1 MDETLDDV
9 RLRAEEAQMRHAL
22 GLDGQMQAPRPDEQ
36 PPPPGAG
43 HDRLSL
49 HRPPRRFVKDGEVP
63 VTVVR
68 RTHPTDGVASIAPAT
83 SNQLEAAR
91 QTIRSQAVAT
101 ERAERALN
109 DAQAAIRDLRTK
121 LAHERMAKDEAFQTV
136 RRLETERDAA
146 LSTLQTMRVDLAT
159 ERVGREKLEQE
170 LRRAVDARQAAE
182 TAQQMPRRPR
192 GRPRKVVAPIDPLAP
207 PRKRGRPRKVVA
219 VTTDVA
225 TPWPAA
231 IPIDVPT
238 DMTTDGPTDQP
249 TVMTT
254 SATTEPP
261 AQPRKRGRPRKVQV
275 VDQAALDLPTADAPG
290 RVGRPRKVREPKPV
304 KWWLKGW
311 KSNLGPRV

>member
-36 PPPPGAG
+36 PPPPGPG

-68 RTHPTDGVASIAPAT
+68 RTHPAEGVASIAPAA

-121 LAHERMAKDEAFQTV
+121 LAHERMAKEEAFQTV

-146 LSTLQTMRVDLAT
+146 LGTLQTMRVDLAT

-170 LRRAVDARQAAE
+170 LRKAVDARHAAE

-192 GRPRKVVAPIDPLAP
+192 GRPRKVLAPIDPLAP

-219 VTTDVA
+219 MPTDVA
-225 TPWPAA
+225 TPMPTDVATPGPAA
-231 IPIDVPT
+231 MPT
-238 DMTTDGPTDQP
+238 NVP

-254 SATTEPP
+254 SVTTEPS

>member
-1 MDETLDDV
+1 MCDRVCTNRVTTHKMDETLDDV

-22 GLDGQMQAPRPDEQ
+22 GLDGQMQAPRADEQ
-36 PPPPGAG
+36 PPPPGPG

-68 RTHPTDGVASIAPAT
+68 RAHPMEGVASVAPVT

-121 LAHERMAKDEAFQTV
+121 LAHERIAKEEAFQTV

-146 LSTLQTMRVDLAT
+146 LSTVQTMRMDLAT

-170 LRRAVDARQAAE
+170 LHKAVDARHAAE
-182 TAQQMPRRPR
+182 TAQLVPKRPR
-192 GRPRKVVAPIDPLAP
+192 GRPRKVVAPVDPLAP

-219 VTTDVA
+219 VTTDVM
-225 TPWPAA
+225 AA
-231 IPIDVPT
+231 VSSDVT
-238 DMTTDGPTDQP
+238 QAVMQP
-249 TVMTT
+249 GTG
-254 SATTEPP
+254 EPP
-261 AQPRKRGRPRKVQV
+261 AEPRKRGRPRNVQV
-275 VDQAALDLPTADAPG
+275 VEQAALDLPVANAPG